1 MTESVTDIVVLGA
14 GGDGLV
20 VAEAVRQGTAAGRPV
35 RLIGFLDDTQP
46 ASARVE
52 GLPVFGRLDDWEA
65 APRHCRFIPAI
76 QKVRDM
82 PRRAARLQRLGI
94 PDRRWGTLVHPSAMV
109 ASSAKVEVGAF
120 VASFVTVQPGAR
132 LGRWSSVRAGAN
144 IGHDAIVDELGYV
157 GPNATLCGRAKVC
170 FGAHVG
176 PNSVV
181 LDGKEVGNFAVVGI
195 ASAVTKD
202 VPEGWVVLGNPAER
216 VGVVA
221 GTAAT
226 TNRPAV

>member
-1 MTESVTDIVVLGA
+1 MGEKLTNIVVLGT

-20 VAEAVRQGTAAGRPV
+20 VAEAVRQGMSAGRPV
-35 RLIGFLDDTQP
+35 RLVGFLDDGQP
-46 ASARVE
+46 AGALVE
-52 GLPVFGRLDDWEA
+52 GLPVFGRLDDWA
-65 APRHCRFIPAI
+65 QAPLDCCFLPAI

-82 PRRAARLQRLGI
+82 PRRAERLVGLGI
-94 PDRRWGTLVHPSAMV
+94 PEQRWGTFVHPSAVV
-109 ASSAKVEVGAF
+109 ANSAKIDPGVF
-120 VASFVTVQPGAR
+120 ISSFVTVQPGAHLR
-132 LGRWSSVRAGAN
+132 SWSSIRAGAN
-144 IGHDAIVDELGYV
+144 IGHDAVVYEHGYV
-157 GPNATLCGRAKVC
+157 GPNATLCGRAVIG
-170 FGAHVG
+170 FGAHLG

-181 LDGKEVGNFAVVGI
+181 LDGKSVGKFAVVGI

-226 TNRPAV
+226 SKRAAD